1 MQGEIDMNVSVAA
14 AILILKLKDNEDFKL
29 PILGYRIKKKRKTQ
43 NYEKNYCSDNSNHDI
58 SFFRTNGTAS
68 GCFSEQNLNRI

>member
-1 MQGEIDMNVSVAA
+1 MNVSVAA

-29 PILGYRIKKKRKTQ
+29 PILGYRIKKRKRKTQ
-43 NYEKNYCSDNSNHDI
+43 NYENKLFALISHDI
-58 SFFRTNGTAS
+58 SFFRTNNRTAS